1 MVCSDLGYLSAL
13 AIFLDGNVNTVL
25 ETKINFKRRT
35 YLFQA
40 FPSNLQLDVGV
51 AFHPTGA
58 LQVSGP
64 GISGTHLEILALTW
78 MMVCKG

>member
-1 MVCSDLGYLSAL
+1 M
-13 AIFLDGNVNTVL
+13 DGNVNIVL
-25 ETKINFKRRT
+25 DTKINFERRT

-58 LQVSGP
+58 LQVNGALV
-64 GISGTHLEILALTW
+64 IGTHLEILALTL
-78 MMVCKG
+78 MMVARDKITSL